1 MTTTM
6 TTGDRPYRILL
17 YYKFV
22 RIDDHAAFAE
32 AHLQFCRDLGVRG
45 RIIVAPEGINGT
57 VSGTVEQTE
66 RYMNAL
72 REDTRFADMWFKVDE
87 AGGHVFRKMFVRAKD
102 ELVTFRVEDRTDPN
116 ELTGHYLAPKEF
128 YEAMQRDDV
137 VILDGRSD
145 YEYDLGHFKN
155 AIRPAVKSFRE
166 FPDWIRANMAQYK
179 DKTIL
184 TYCTG
189 GIRCEKLTG
198 FMLKEGFTNVAQ
210 LHGGIVTYGRDEE
223 VQGRS
228 WVGKCYV
235 FDERISVPI
244 NRAEEYTVVSQCLH
258 CGATCDR
265 YVNCANL
272 DCHKQHFC
280 CQECEPKYRRSCST
294 ECMDAPPH
302 RHEWPIDG
310 IPEAA
315 GGMPEDSV
323 AG

>member
-1 MTTTM
+1 MDQQAMSTETAVES
-6 TTGDRPYRILL
+6 REYRILL

-22 RIDDHAAFAE
+22 HIDDPAAFAE
-32 AHLQFCRDLGVRG
+32 EHLQFCNRLNVRG
-45 RIIVAPEGINGT
+45 RIIIAPEGINGT

-66 RYMNAL
+66 RYMEAL
-72 REDTRFADMWFKVDE
+72 RQDPRFADMWFKVDE
-87 AGGHVFRKMFVRAKD
+87 ADDHVFRKMFVRAKD

-116 ELTGHYLAPKEF
+116 EITGRYLSPEEF
-128 YEAMQRDDV
+128 YDAMQRDDV

-155 AIRPAVKSFRE
+155 AIRPDIKSFRE
-166 FPDWIRANMAQYK
+166 FPEWIRDNMAQYRN
-179 DKTIL
+179 KTVL

-198 FMLKEGFTNVAQ
+198 FLLQEGFKDVAQ
-210 LHGGIVTYGRDEE
+210 LHGGIVTYGKDEK

-244 NRAEEYTVVSQCLH
+244 NHAEEYTVVSHCLH
-258 CGATCDR
+258 CGTQSDR

-280 CQECEPKYRRSCST
+280 CEECEPKHRRSCSA
-294 ECMDAPPH
+294 ECMDAPVH
-302 RHEWPIDG
+302 RHEWP
-310 IPEAA
+310 A
-315 GGMPEDSV
+315 
-323 AG
+323 